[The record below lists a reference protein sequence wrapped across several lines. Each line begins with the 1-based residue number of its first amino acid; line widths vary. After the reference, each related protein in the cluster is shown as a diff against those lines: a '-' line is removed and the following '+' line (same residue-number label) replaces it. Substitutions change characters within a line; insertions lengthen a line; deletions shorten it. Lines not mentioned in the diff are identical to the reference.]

1 MLVSCGLVG
10 GGEAVP
16 VPGGDPERG
25 AELIAS
31 FGCGS
36 CHTIPGIEAA
46 DGVVGPPLTDVGRR
60 RYIAGNLPNRP
71 ENLVRWLIDP
81 QAIEPGTAMPNL
93 GLSEEQ
99 ARHVAAYL
107 FTLL

>member
-10 GGEAVP
+10 DGQV
-16 VPGGDPERG
+16 VSVRGGDPERG

-36 CHTIPGIEAA
+36 CHIIPGIEAA

-60 RYIAGNLPNRP
+60 RF
-71 ENLVRWLIDP
+71 IDP